1 MGGGGDMEL
10 ELMVAPIVGV
20 LSLLVVALIIWLI
33 LREDAGTQRMR
44 EIASFIQEGANAFMK
59 REFTT
64 IAYFIIILAILLY
77 FIGIKI
83 SIGFIIGAILSLT
96 AAYIGMSIAVRANVR
111 TSNAARK
118 SGEKALKIAFLG
130 GSVTG
135 LTIVGLSLLGVGGL
149 YILFGQEPSS
159 LVGFGFGASLAAL
172 FAQLGGG
179 IYTKAADV
187 GADLVGKVEHRIPE
201 DDPRNPAVI
210 ADQVGDNVGDCAGR
224 GADLFE
230 SFSDNIIGIMILGA
244 SFAALLGSKYIL
256 YPLLAE
262 SIGVIGVIL
271 GVLLFRPGRN
281 PMTSIYTSLAVATI
295 ISLIGFYWLGVFYMN
310 DIKLFY
316 TSTLGVIT
324 SFIVAV
330 IILYYTGNHRPV
342 IEIARSSKMGAAI
355 NLIQGLAYGFESAV
369 GPVVVVAIV
378 IGLSYII
385 AGGGIHGIYGIASAA
400 AGILSTTGIIM
411 TADTFGP
418 ISDNA
423 DGIAEMAGIS
433 DEVADKT
440 EMLDAAGNVTKA
452 VTKGYAM
459 ACATITS
466 IVLLFAFIVEAGIKY
481 LHLNIEALNGL
492 LQGSI
497 ASGGAV
503 SISSKIL
510 SIAFDPYIII
520 ALFIGS
526 AIPFLFSSM
535 AIKAVGKTAF
545 QMVEEVRRQFREI
558 KGLLEGKA
566 KPDYAKA
573 VDISTR
579 NALREMVP
587 PTLLGLIAPVIMGI
601 IFGVKGMIAYLIG
614 VTLSAVLLALFM
626 YNVGGAWD
634 NAKKYI
640 EAGNFGGKGTDAH
653 AAAVI
658 GDTVGDPLKD
668 TAGPSLH
675 ILIKLQNIIAI
686 TLLPL
691 FIAYAVLI

>member
-1 MGGGGDMEL
+1 
-10 ELMVAPIVGV
+10 
-20 LSLLVVALIIWLI
+20 
-33 LREDAGTQRMR
+33 
-44 EIASFIQEGANAFMK
+44 
-59 REFTT
+59 
-64 IAYFIIILAILLY
+64 
-77 FIGIKI
+77 
-83 SIGFIIGAILSLT
+83 SIGFIIGAILSLL

-111 TSNAARK
+111 TSNAART

-149 YILFGQEPSS
+149 YIIFGQDPSS

-187 GADLVGKVEHRIPE
+187 GADLVGKVEQRIPE

-271 GVLLFRPGRN
+271 GVLLFRPGKN
-281 PMTSIYTSLAVATI
+281 PMTSIYTSFAIATI
-295 ISLIGFYWLGVFYMN
+295 VSLIGFYWLGAYYMN
-310 DIKLFY
+310 DIRLFY

-330 IILYYTGNHRPV
+330 IILYYTGNHKPV
-342 IEIARSSKMGAAI
+342 IEIARASKMGAAI

-369 GPVVVVAIV
+369 GPVIIVAIV

-385 AGGGIHGIYGIASAA
+385 GGGGIEGIYGIASAA

-466 IVLLFAFIVEAGIKY
+466 IVLLFAFIVEAGTKY
-481 LHLNIEALNGL
+481 LHINIGTLDALLRGNL
-492 LQGSI
+492 MSL
-497 ASGGAV
+497 AV
-503 SISSKIL
+503 SSTLQKIL
-510 SIAFDPYIII
+510 SLIFDPYIII

-526 AIPFLFSSM
+526 AVPFLFSSM

-545 QMVEEVRRQFREI
+545 QMVDEVRRQFREI

-566 KPDYAKA
+566 KPDYARA

-587 PTLLGLIAPVIMGI
+587 PTLLGLIAPVIMGFV
-601 IFGVKGMIAYLIG
+601 FGVKGMTAYLIG

-675 ILIKLQNIIAI
+675 ILIKLQNIMAI

-691 FIAYAVLI
+691 FVSYAILL

>member
-1 MGGGGDMEL
+1 
-10 ELMVAPIVGV
+10 
-20 LSLLVVALIIWLI
+20 
-33 LREDAGTQRMR
+33 
-44 EIASFIQEGANAFMK
+44 
-59 REFTT
+59 
-64 IAYFIIILAILLY
+64 
-77 FIGIKI
+77 
-83 SIGFIIGAILSLT
+83 
-96 AAYIGMSIAVRANVR
+96 
-111 TSNAARK
+111 
-118 SGEKALKIAFLG
+118 
-130 GSVTG
+130 
-135 LTIVGLSLLGVGGL
+135 
-149 YILFGQEPSS
+149 
-159 LVGFGFGASLAAL
+159 
-172 FAQLGGG
+172 
-179 IYTKAADV
+179 
-187 GADLVGKVEHRIPE
+187 
-201 DDPRNPAVI
+201 
-210 ADQVGDNVGDCAGR
+210 
-224 GADLFE
+224 
-230 SFSDNIIGIMILGA
+230 MILGA

-256 YPLLAE
+256 FPLLAE

-271 GVLLFRPGRN
+271 GVLLFKPGKN
-281 PMTSIYTSLAVATI
+281 PMTSIYTSFAVATI
-295 ISLIGFYWLGVFYMN
+295 ISLIGFYWLGVYYMN
-310 DIKLFY
+310 DIRIFY
-316 TSTLGVIT
+316 ASTLGVVT
-324 SFIVAV
+324 SFIVAL
-330 IILYYTGNHRPV
+330 IILYYTGNHKPV

-369 GPVVVVAIV
+369 GPVIVVAVV

-385 AGGGIHGIYGIASAA
+385 GGGGIHGIYGVASAA

-433 DEVADKT
+433 DEVSDKT

-466 IVLLFAFIVEAGIKY
+466 IVLLFAFIVEAGTKY
-481 LHLNIEALNGL
+481 LHMNIQALDSLLRGAITSQEASPL
-492 LQGSI
+492 LQ
-497 ASGGAV
+497 
-503 SISSKIL
+503 KIL
-510 SIAFDPYIII
+510 SLVFDPYIII

-566 KPDYAKA
+566 KPDYARA

-579 NALREMVP
+579 NALREMIP

-601 IFGVKGMIAYLIG
+601 IFGVRGMIAYLIG

-691 FIAYAVLI
+691 FIAYAILI

>member
-1 MGGGGDMEL
+1 MDEAII
-10 ELMVAPIVGV
+10 APVVGII
-20 LSLLVVALIIWLI
+20 SLLIVVLVAWLV
-33 LREDAGTQRMR
+33 LKEDEGTERMK

-64 IAYFIIILAILLY
+64 ISYFIIIIAIFLY
-77 FIGIKI
+77 FLGIDI
-83 SIGFIIGAILSLT
+83 SIGFILGAVISLI

-111 TSNAARK
+111 TSNAARE

-135 LTIVGLSLLGVGGL
+135 LTIVGLSLIGVGGL
-149 YILFGQEPSS
+149 FILFKRNPSS
-159 LVGFGFGASLAAL
+159 IVGFGFGASLAAL

-187 GADLVGKVEHRIPE
+187 GADLVGKVEQKIPE

-244 SFAALLGSKYIL
+244 AFATFLGSKYIL

-271 GVLLFRPGRN
+271 GVLLFRPGKN
-281 PMTSIYTSLAVATI
+281 PMSSIYTSFGIATI
-295 ISLIGFYWLGVFYMN
+295 VSLIGFYWLGAYYMN
-310 DIKLFY
+310 NITLFY
-316 TSTLGVIT
+316 TSTIGVVT
-324 SFIVAV
+324 SFIVALL
-330 IILYYTGNHRPV
+330 ILYYTGNHKPV

-355 NLIQGLAYGFESAV
+355 NLINGLAYGLESAV
-369 GPVVVVAIV
+369 WPTIVVGIV
-378 IGLSYII
+378 IGLAYLIS
-385 AGGGIHGIYGIASAA
+385 GGGVKGIYGIASAA

-411 TADTFGP
+411 AADTFGP

-433 DEVADKT
+433 GEVSDKT

-459 ACATITS
+459 ACATVTS
-466 IVLLFAFIVEAGIKY
+466 IVLLFAFIVEAGTKY
-481 LHLNIEALNGL
+481 LHININFIDSLLKGGLPSSTAL
-492 LQGSI
+492 SY
-497 ASGGAV
+497 
-503 SISSKIL
+503 IL
-510 SIAFDPYIII
+510 PYIFDPYIIV

-526 AIPFLFSSM
+526 TIPFLFSSM

-545 QMVEEVRRQFREI
+545 QMVDEVRRQFREI

-579 NALREMVP
+579 NALKEMIP
-587 PTLLGLIAPVIMGI
+587 PTLLGLIAPIIMGLL
-601 IFGVKGMIAYLIG
+601 FGVKGMMAYLIG
-614 VTLSAVLLALFM
+614 VTLTAVLLALFM

-640 EAGNFGGKGTDAH
+640 EAGHFGGKGTEAH
-653 AAAVI
+653 AASVT

-691 FIAYAVLI
+691 FITYALLL